1 MTAVAIIDKHLGTAL
16 DRNSIPQ
23 VDIRAIEFDFATCRE
38 GSRGKEQ
45 TSYKQYGS
53 HDVTLSGSG
62 LVLSILVYQGIRTK
76 NRK

>member
-1 MTAVAIIDKHLGTAL
+1 MTTLTIIDKHLGTAL
-16 DRNSIPQ
+16 DRHGIPQ
-23 VDIRAIEFDFATCRE
+23 VDLGAIEFDFAPRRR
-38 GSRGKEQ
+38 GSRRKEQ
-45 TSYKQYGS
+45 ASYKEYGS